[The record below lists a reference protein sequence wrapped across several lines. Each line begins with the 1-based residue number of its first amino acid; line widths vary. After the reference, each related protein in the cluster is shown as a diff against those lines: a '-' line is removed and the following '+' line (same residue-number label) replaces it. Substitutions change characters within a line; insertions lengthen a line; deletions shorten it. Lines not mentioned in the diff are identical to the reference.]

1 VLVIVVRRPT
11 GRCHSE
17 RGKFVNAVNGRTKGE
32 KSEGLLILLTN
43 SSDFDSAIRRFDPS
57 RPSQLILLIKIVFS
71 IASFGK
77 ADSAAHRRRRRCVGS
92 PPTTADA
99 TDASVHRCKTRV
111 AISGPRE
118 SPPAKV

>member
-1 VLVIVVRRPT
+1 MQSASDRHGGGAAGSRIGKTELGPARPTPAVLVIVVRRPT

-57 RPSQLILLIKIVFS
+57 RPSHPFMRSAGLPKAAL
-71 IASFGK
+71 AS
-77 ADSAAHRRRRRCVGS
+77 ALPLCL
-92 PPTTADA
+92 
-99 TDASVHRCKTRV
+99 
-111 AISGPRE
+111 
-118 SPPAKV
+118 